1 MNNNIIMQE
10 YSLSNVFE
18 NTNLTNFILEI
29 TNELYENIKED
40 YVDIEGIFFI
50 LDKNEN
56 ATITDEL
63 IQISNHKMNV
73 LLDIWRNSGT
83 IKELSSTYGKNK
95 AFINDELYSM
105 YMKTLHDIHNIY
117 IKILKKHEQYIK
129 FIDNEINLY
138 SCLKTLPKIENDK
151 IIITH
156 PIDTTLYPT
165 NFFCDYETTHYLNI
179 KLKLDDLI
187 IPIIGSCRKFF
198 KEKYGLD
205 NVANETSNNEFEIL
219 YIGSCSFPIKNLG
232 YIKTKYLFNYD
243 IYSLLNP
250 IIDIYESYYIYPDIR
265 LKKEYFTEL
274 LLNIDTKQDYVTIF
288 KKLIRQKFSENLN
301 EFINNLVKLI
311 TRHTDANLSTIYDE
325 KLKYYIL
332 TYLCKNLE
340 IFKTEIDFYNFCHI
354 LRYIFLIC
362 LYINIDF
369 IEIILL
375 YSDENYKI
383 LLNKH
388 DLKTA
393 YVVNPIPVNFYII
406 EATKCDSNK
415 SYDSAITGGNK
426 LIYKKLKLYY

>member
-1 MNNNIIMQE
+1 M
-10 YSLSNVFE
+10 
-18 NTNLTNFILEI
+18 
-29 TNELYENIKED
+29 
-40 YVDIEGIFFI
+40 
-50 LDKNEN
+50 
-56 ATITDEL
+56 
-63 IQISNHKMNV
+63 
-73 LLDIWRNSGT
+73 
-83 IKELSSTYGKNK
+83 
-95 AFINDELYSM
+95 
-105 YMKTLHDIHNIY
+105 
-117 IKILKKHEQYIK
+117 
-129 FIDNEINLY
+129 
-138 SCLKTLPKIENDK
+138 
-151 IIITH
+151 
-156 PIDTTLYPT
+156 
-165 NFFCDYETTHYLNI
+165 
-179 KLKLDDLI
+179 
-187 IPIIGSCRKFF
+187 
-198 KEKYGLD
+198 
-205 NVANETSNNEFEIL
+205 
-219 YIGSCSFPIKNLG
+219 
-232 YIKTKYLFNYD
+232 
-243 IYSLLNP
+243 
-250 IIDIYESYYIYPDIR
+250 
-265 LKKEYFTEL
+265 
-274 LLNIDTKQDYVTIF
+274 
-288 KKLIRQKFSENLN
+288 
-301 EFINNLVKLI
+301 I